1 MPKSSATY
9 AIRALFTAFF
19 FKALAVSL
27 HHVTHLA
34 HFLSPNPASF
44 LHASASSYRPVW
56 DYLSTILTSSPSLLA
71 PSLLPSDHPGMGIGG
86 LPGNILGAFSDS
98 RSWE

>member
-1 MPKSSATY
+1 MFWVPVIEFSPIYHS
-9 AIRALFTAFF
+9 LFQVARRI
-19 FKALAVSL
+19 ASL
-27 HHVTHLA
+27 RHPSCSFPPHE
-34 HFLSPNPASF
+34 SASF
-44 LHASASSYRPVW
+44 LHASASSCRPVW
-56 DYLSTILTSSPSLLA
+56 DYLSTTLTSSPSLLA